1 MCIRQNLKKEDY
13 TMKKPTLNF
22 GQFKQ
27 YDKVFLTA
35 EKGIDVENV
44 TSVAFE
50 GETLYIAQPGGLME
64 YADGKMKKI
73 AAKVSKL
80 FSRKGRLYAAIGN
93 SLAEIKKGKVKKIAD
108 FDSPVVDIS
117 VALDESVWLITSS
130 DLYLM
135 QGEEFIKIVDIP
147 EETVCLAALD
157 NKSKYGETVYVGS
170 TVEGLLSMKG
180 KRRHWAELV
189 PNVTGVLSQKIK
201 CIAID
206 ALGHLW
212 VGSDEGL
219 NIYDG
224 RNYRFNGNDFY
235 SVPDGSFND
244 MYFAPDGKKY
254 FATNTGIVTL
264 FEGKISYFSYGVWL
278 MHPTVTK
285 LAVSDNGTIAAVT
298 PRGISLITSKE
309 MTLEEKA
316 KHYDEMAVKYFTR
329 NEGYQVSRELRKYGD
344 LDSGWLPNSDNDGL
358 FTGLYC
364 ASQCFRYKVTGEEEA
379 KANAKRAVEAMIKL
393 TEITGRPGFTARAT
407 RYSHEEN
414 FATGNREEWHFCEDN
429 PDCEWLGETS
439 SDEMTG
445 HYFAYGIYYDLVADE
460 EEKKKIAKVVKTIT
474 DHILENNFHL
484 TDVDGVP
491 TTWANWEPDLL
502 NNDDRWFYER
512 GTNSLE
518 MLSFLKTT
526 YHVTG
531 EEKYNEVFDMLI
543 KKHHY
548 AMNCIQYKY
557 EDGHV
562 AHIDDQLDF
571 TNIYPLVVYTE
582 NGAQNEIFKMGLTHH
597 WEYERTERSPFFN
610 VVYGAL
616 TNNNC
621 DIENAAK
628 SLSEMNLDLIR
639 WPVFNSHRKDLVWDT
654 EQEATGLPAQLK
666 YPLEYSA
673 RVLVHYDGNQFV
685 CDSGAEEFVDINTK
699 VMNRTSTL
707 PGTNASG
714 MRAMMPYI
722 YLLPY
727 WMGRYHGLLGD

>member
-1 MCIRQNLKKEDY
+1 
-13 TMKKPTLNF
+13 MKKASLHF
-22 GQFKQ
+22 GEFRQ

-35 EKGIDVENV
+35 EKGIDCGSVS
-44 TSVAFE
+44 SVAFE
-50 GETLYIAQPGGLME
+50 GETLYIAQADGIYE
-64 YADGKMKKI
+64 YADGKVKKTNLN
-73 AAKVSKL
+73 AKKL
-80 FSRKGRLYAAIGN
+80 FTRNGRLFAAAGN
-93 SLAEIKKGKVKKIAD
+93 ALAEIKKGKLKKIAE
-108 FDSPVVDIS
+108 FESPVTDIS
-117 VALDESVWLITSS
+117 IGLDGSFWLITEGF
-130 DLYLM
+130 LYL
-135 QGEEFIKIVDIP
+135 QKEDGFEKIVSLP

-157 NKSKYGETVYVGS
+157 NKSKYGETVYIGS
-170 TVEGLLSMKG
+170 TAEGLMSMKG
-180 KRRHWAELV
+180 KRRHWAELI
-189 PNVTGVLSQKIK
+189 PEITPVLSRSIN
-201 CIAID
+201 CIALD
-206 ALGHLW
+206 GLGHLW

-224 RNYRFNGNDFY
+224 RSYWFNGNDFY

-244 MYFAPDGKKY
+244 MFFTKDGKKY
-254 FATNTGIVTL
+254 FATNTGIITL
-264 FEGKISYFSYGVWL
+264 IEGRISYYSYGAWL

-285 LAVSDNGTIAAVT
+285 ISVSDKGTIAAVT
-298 PRGISLITSKE
+298 PEGISLITSQYI
-309 MTLEEKA
+309 TLEQKA
-316 KHYDEMAVKYFTR
+316 AHYDEMAVKYFTR

-364 ASQCFRYKVTGEEEA
+364 ASQCFRYAVTGDEAA

-393 TEITGRPGFTARAT
+393 TEVTGKKGFTARAT

-414 FATGNREEWHFCEDN
+414 FMTGVREEWHICEDN

-445 HYFAYGIYYDLVADE
+445 HYYAYGIYFDLVADKK
-460 EEKKKIAKVVKTIT
+460 EKKRIAEVVKTIT

-484 TDVDGVP
+484 CDVDGVP

-518 MLSFLKTT
+518 ILSFLKTT

-531 EEKYNEVFDMLI
+531 EEKYNDVYKMLI

-548 AMNCIQYKY
+548 AMNCMQYKC
-557 EDGHV
+557 EDGHL

-571 TNIYPLVVYTE
+571 TNIYPLIIYTE
-582 NGAQNEIFKMGLTHH
+582 DEAENEIFKMGLTHH
-597 WEYERTERSPFFN
+597 FDYERIERSPMFN
-610 VVYGAL
+610 ITYGAL
-616 TNNNC
+616 TSNPC

-628 SLSEMNLDLIR
+628 SLAEMNMDTVR
-639 WPVFNSHRKDLVWDT
+639 WPVYNSYRKDIVWDT
-654 EQEATGLPAQLK
+654 EQEPMGAPAQLK
-666 YPLEYSA
+666 YPVEYGS
-673 RVLVHYDGNQFV
+673 RVLVHYDGNQCV
-685 CDSGAEEFVDINTK
+685 CDSGCEKFVNVNTK
-699 VMNRTSTL
+699 VVNRTSTL
-707 PGTNASG
+707 PGTGANG

-727 WMGRYHGLLGD
+727 WMGRYYGLLAD

>member
-1 MCIRQNLKKEDY
+1 
-13 TMKKPTLNF
+13 MKKNKLYF

-27 YDKVFLTA
+27 YDKQFLTA
-35 EKGIDVENV
+35 DSGIDAESV
-44 TSVAFE
+44 TSVAFD
-50 GETLYIAQPGGLME
+50 GETLYIAQPDCLIE
-64 YADGKMKKI
+64 FADGKLRKI
-73 AAKVSKL
+73 NAQVTKL
-80 FSRKGRLYAAIGN
+80 FSRNGRLFAACDN
-93 SLAEIKKGKVKKIAD
+93 ALAEIKKGKLKKVAS
-108 FDSPVVDIS
+108 FDAPVVDIS
-117 VALDESVWLITSS
+117 VALDGSVWLITAK

-135 QGEEFIKIVDIP
+135 DNDEFKQIVGLPDN
-147 EETVCLAALD
+147 TVCLAALD
-157 NKSKYGETVYVGS
+157 NKSKYGETVFIGC
-170 TVEGLLSMKG
+170 TEEGLLSMKG
-180 KRRHWAELV
+180 KRRHWAELI
-189 PNVTGVLSQKIK
+189 PDMSGVLSRKIN
-201 CIAID
+201 CISID

-212 VGSDEGL
+212 VGTDNGL

-224 RNYRFNGNDFY
+224 RNYWFNGNDFY

-244 MYFAPDGKKY
+244 MHFAKDGKKY
-254 FATNTGIVTL
+254 FATNTGIITL
-264 FEGKISYFSYGVWL
+264 IEGKISYFSYGAWL

-298 PRGISLITSKE
+298 PRGISLITSKY

-316 KHYDEMAVKYFTR
+316 AHYDEMAVKYFTR

-364 ASQCFRYKVTGEEEA
+364 ASQCFRYKVTGDEKAKEA
-379 KANAKRAVEAMIKL
+379 AKQAVEAMIKL
-393 TEITGRPGFTARAT
+393 TEVTGRPGFTARAT

-414 FATGNREEWHFCEDN
+414 FGTGNREEWHFCEDN

-445 HYFAYGIYYDLVADE
+445 HYFAYGIYYDLVADK

-474 DHILENNFHL
+474 DHIIEHNFHL

-502 NNDDRWFYER
+502 NNDDRWYYER

-518 MLSFLKTT
+518 ILSFLKTT

-531 EEKYNEVFDMLI
+531 EEKYNDVYKMLI

-548 AMNCIQYKY
+548 AMNCMQYKV

-571 TNIYPLVVYTE
+571 TNIYPLIVYTDNE
-582 NGAQNEIFKMGLTHH
+582 AEKEIFKMGLHHH
-597 WEYERTERSPFFN
+597 WQYERTERSPMFN
-610 VVYGAL
+610 IVYGAL
-616 TNNNC
+616 TNNSC
-621 DIENAAK
+621 DIENAVK

-639 WPVFNSHRKDLVWDT
+639 WPMYNSYRKDIVWDD
-654 EQEATGLPAQLK
+654 EQAAMGIPAQLK
-666 YPLEYSA
+666 YPVEYSA

-685 CDSGAEEFVDINTK
+685 CDSGAEEFIDINTK
-699 VMNRTSTL
+699 TVNRTSTL
-707 PGTNASG
+707 PSTSASG
-714 MRAMMPYI
+714 MRAMQPYI

-727 WMGRYHGLLGD
+727 WMGRYYGLIGD

>member
-1 MCIRQNLKKEDY
+1 
-13 TMKKPTLNF
+13 MKKPILNF
-22 GQFKQ
+22 GEFKQ
-27 YDKVFLTA
+27 YDKVFITA
-35 EKGIDVENV
+35 ADGIDVENV
-44 TSVAFE
+44 ASVAFD
-50 GETLYIAQPGGLME
+50 GETLYIAQPDCVVE
-64 YADGKMKKI
+64 YADGKTKKLPI
-73 AAKVSKL
+73 KASKL
-80 FSRKGRLYAAIGN
+80 FTRSGRLFAAIGN
-93 SLAEIKKGKVKKIAD
+93 SLAEIKKGKAKKLAD
-108 FDSPVVDIS
+108 FDAPVVDIS
-117 VALDESVWLITSS
+117 VALDESLWLITETA
-130 DLYLM
+130 LYLM
-135 QGEEFIKIVDIP
+135 DNGEFVRIVDIP
-147 EETVCLAALD
+147 ENTRCLAALN
-157 NKSKYGETVYVGS
+157 NKSKYGETVYIGCQE
-170 TVEGLLSMKG
+170 EGLLSMKG
-180 KRRHWAELV
+180 KRRHWAEMT
-189 PNVTGVLSQKIK
+189 PDMSGVLSKKIN
-201 CIAID
+201 CAALD

-224 RNYRFNGNDFY
+224 RNYWFNGNDFY

-244 MYFAPDGKKY
+244 MFFAADGKKY
-254 FATNTGIVTL
+254 FATNTGIITL
-264 FEGKISYFSYGVWL
+264 VEGKISYFSYGAWL

-298 PRGISLITSKE
+298 PRGVSLITSKY

-316 KHYDEMAVKYFTR
+316 NHYDALAVKYFTR
-329 NEGYQVSRELRKYGD
+329 NEGYQVSRELREYGN

-358 FTGLYC
+358 FTGVYC
-364 ASQCFRYKVTGEEEA
+364 ASQCFRYAVTGDAEA
-379 KANAKRAVEAMIKL
+379 KANAKKAVEAMIKL
-393 TEITGRPGFTARAT
+393 TEVTGKPGFTARAT

-445 HYFAYGIYYDLVADE
+445 HYFAYGIYYDLVADKK
-460 EEKKKIAKVVKTIT
+460 EKAKIAKVVKTIT
-474 DHILENNFHL
+474 DHILDNNFHL

-502 NNDDRWFYER
+502 NNDDRWYYEK

-518 MLSFLKTT
+518 ILSFLKTT

-531 EEKYNEVFDMLI
+531 DEKYNKVFEMLI
-543 KKHHY
+543 EKHHY
-548 AMNCIQYKY
+548 AMNCMQYKC
-557 EDGHV
+557 EDAHV

-571 TNIYPLVVYTE
+571 VNIYPLIVYTDNE
-582 NGAQNEIFKMGLTHH
+582 AQKEIFKMGLTHH
-597 WEYERTERSPFFN
+597 WEYERVERSPFFN

-616 TNNNC
+616 TNQNC

-639 WPVFNSHRKDLVWDT
+639 WPVYNSHRKDIVWDT
-654 EQEATGLPAQLK
+654 EQESMGVPPQLK
-666 YPLEYSA
+666 YPVEYSA

-685 CDSGAEEFVDINTK
+685 CDSGAEEFVNINSKT
-699 VMNRTSTL
+699 VNRTSTL
-707 PGTNASG
+707 PGTAGANG
-714 MRAMMPYI
+714 KRAMMPYI

>member
-1 MCIRQNLKKEDY
+1 
-13 TMKKPTLNF
+13 MKKYTLNF
-22 GQFKQ
+22 SEFTQ
-27 YDKVFLTA
+27 YDKVFITSDKGVET
-35 EKGIDVENV
+35 EKV

-50 GETLYIAQPGGLME
+50 GETLYIA
-64 YADGKMKKI
+64 DGENLLIYSEDKIKKVQ
-73 AAKVSKL
+73 AKVSKL
-80 FSRKGRLYAAIGN
+80 FTRKGKLYAGVGN
-93 SLAEIKKGKVKKIAD
+93 SLAEIKKGKISKIAD

-117 VALDESVWLITSS
+117 IALDGSFWLITET
-130 DLYLM
+130 DLYLF
-135 QGEEFIKIVDIP
+135 ENDEFVKIVDLP

-170 TVEGLLSMKG
+170 LTEGLLSMKG

-189 PNVTGVLSQKIK
+189 PDVTGILSWKIK
-201 CIAID
+201 CAAID
-206 ALGHLW
+206 ALGHVW
-212 VGSDEGL
+212 VGSENGL

-224 RNYRFNGNDFY
+224 KNYWFNGNDFY

-244 MYFAPDGKKY
+244 MFFAADGKKY
-254 FATNTGIVTL
+254 FATNTGLITL
-264 FEGKISYFSYGVWL
+264 VEGKISYYSFGAWL

-285 LAVSDNGTIAAVT
+285 LAVSDKGTIAAVT
-298 PRGISLITSKE
+298 PRGISLITPKE
-309 MTLEEKA
+309 MTLQQKA
-316 KHYDEMAVKYFTR
+316 DHYDEMAVKYFTR
-329 NEGYQVSRELRKYGD
+329 NEGYQVDRILRKYGD
-344 LDSGWLPNSDNDGL
+344 LESGWLPNSDNDGL

-364 ASQCFRYKVTGEEEA
+364 ASQCFRYKVTGDEKA
-379 KANAKRAVEAMIKL
+379 KENAKKAVEAMIKL
-393 TEITGRPGFTARAT
+393 TEVTGRPGFTARAT
-407 RYSHEEN
+407 RYSYEEN
-414 FATGNREEWHFCEDN
+414 FATGNREEWHFCPDN

-491 TTWANWEPDLL
+491 TTWANWEPELL

-531 EEKYNEVFDMLI
+531 EDKYNEVFDMLI

-548 AMNCIQYKY
+548 AMNCIQYKF
-557 EDGHV
+557 EDAHV

-571 TNIYPLVVYTE
+571 INIYPLIMFTE
-582 NGAQNEIFKMGLTHH
+582 NEAQKEIFKMGLTHH
-597 WEYERTERSPFFN
+597 WQYERVERSPFFN

-616 TNNNC
+616 TNNYC

-628 SLSEMNLDLIR
+628 SLSEMNLDLVR
-639 WPVFNSHRKDLVWDT
+639 WPVFNSYRKDIVWDT
-654 EQEATGLPAQLK
+654 EQEQFGIPAQLK
-666 YPLEYSA
+666 YPIEYHSRA
-673 RVLVHYDGNQFV
+673 FVNYDGNQFV
-685 CDSGAEEFVDINTK
+685 CDSGAEEFVDIKTK
-699 VMNRTSTL
+699 VVNRTATL
-707 PGTNASG
+707 PGTFANG
-714 MRAMMPYI
+714 MRAMMPYNF
-722 YLLPY
+722 LLPY